1 MRENIRCEIR
11 TSPPPS
17 RPWGRSRVEH
27 PRGSSVRTD
36 YIARVRQLLNT
47 IRQLQ
52 PPLSSSAEVDQEL
65 AALERELQDAA
76 KELTIQACRNEIQN
90 RRSAAVDRRQ
100 SHVPVALD
108 LRVKPRRST
117 DDVGGEST
125 IGDESTIGP
134 AEA

>member
-1 MRENIRCEIR
+1 
-11 TSPPPS
+11 
-17 RPWGRSRVEH
+17 
-27 PRGSSVRTD
+27 VRTD

-100 SHVPVALD
+100 SLVPVALD

-125 IGDESTIGP
+125 NGDESSIGP